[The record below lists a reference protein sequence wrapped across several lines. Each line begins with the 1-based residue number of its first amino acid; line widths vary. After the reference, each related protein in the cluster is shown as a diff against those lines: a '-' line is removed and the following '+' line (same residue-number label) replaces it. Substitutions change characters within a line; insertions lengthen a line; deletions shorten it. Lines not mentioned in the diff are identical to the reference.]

1 VPTGTNRMR
10 GRGLEKGGAEEKEL
24 EEEIREY

>member
-1 VPTGTNRMR
+1 VPTGTKCMR